1 MASVKFWCL
10 NVMTDV
16 MIQAMA
22 KAMHHDAPFRARGGL
37 LRRILSRVSAVAA
50 VAALCTSAAC
60 ASSLDTLETFLK
72 STKSGRA
79 DFTQV
84 VMSPAKA
91 GQTTARSKT
100 STGQFSFVR
109 PTRFRFDY
117 VKPFSQV
124 IVADGQT
131 LWLYDADLE
140 QVTAR
145 KQAQTL
151 SSTPAALVATAV
163 DLATLQKEFS
173 LEAQADADGLQW
185 VQATPKNREST
196 IQSVRMG
203 LRVDGAQ
210 VSLVKLEIFDAM
222 GQRSVLS
229 FERFEV
235 NPANLGAAQFNFVT
249 PKGVSVIR
257 P

>member
-1 MASVKFWCL
+1 MASAKFWCL
-10 NVMTDV
+10 SVMNKTFKQSLNK
-16 MIQAMA
+16 IC
-22 KAMHHDAPFRARGGL
+22 RAFAVVWV
-37 LRRILSRVSAVAA
+37 IATLSTGVASAN
-50 VAALCTSAAC
+50 
-60 ASSLDTLETFLK
+60 SLNALETFLK

-84 VMSPAKA
+84 VTPPAKA
-91 GQTTARSKT
+91 GQAIMRIKT
-100 STGQFSFVR
+100 STGQFSFIR

-117 VKPFSQV
+117 VKPFPQV

-145 KQAQTL
+145 KQAQAL
-151 SSTPAALVATAV
+151 GSTPAALVATAS
-163 DLATLQKEFS
+163 DLGALQKEFS

-196 IQSVRMG
+196 IQSVRIG
-203 LRVDGAQ
+203 LRTDGAQ
-210 VSLVKLEIFDAM
+210 VSLGKLEIFDAM

-229 FERFEV
+229 FDRFEV
-235 NPANLGAAQFNFVT
+235 NPVNLGPAQFNFVS

>member
-1 MASVKFWCL
+1 MA
-10 NVMTDV
+10 
-16 MIQAMA
+16 
-22 KAMHHDAPFRARGGL
+22 L
-37 LRRILSRVSAVAA
+37 L
-50 VAALCTSAAC
+50 AC
-60 ASSLDTLETFLK
+60 ANLALADSMETLASFLK
-72 STKSGRA
+72 NTKSGRA

-84 VMSPAKA
+84 VTPPAKA
-91 GQTTARSKT
+91 GQTVSRSKT
-100 STGQFSFVR
+100 SSGEFAFIR
-109 PTRFRFDY
+109 PARFRFDY
-117 VKPFSQV
+117 LKPFPQV

-145 KQAQTL
+145 KQAQAL
-151 SSTPAALVATAV
+151 GSTPAALIATAV
-163 DLATLQKEFS
+163 DVASLQKEFS

-203 LRVDGAQ
+203 LRVEGAQ
-210 VSLVKLEIFDAM
+210 VSLAKLEIFDAM

>member
-1 MASVKFWCL
+1 MGNVKFWFL
-10 NVMTDV
+10 G
-16 MIQAMA
+16 AMS
-22 KAMHHDAPFRARGGL
+22 KWQGVL
-37 LRRILSRVSAVAA
+37 LRRIPQALALWVLSAG
-50 VAALCTSAAC
+50 LAC
-60 ASSLDTLETFLK
+60 ANSVDTLDVFLK
-72 STKSGRA
+72 TTRSGRA

-84 VMSPAKA
+84 VTSPLKS
-91 GQTTARSKT
+91 GQTVARKKT
-100 STGQFSFVR
+100 STGEFAFIR

-117 VKPFSQV
+117 LKPFPQV

-145 KQAQTL
+145 KQAQAL

-163 DLATLQKEFS
+163 DIAALQKEFV
-173 LEAQADADGLQW
+173 LEALADAEGLQW
-185 VQATPKNREST
+185 VQATPKNRDSS
-196 IQSVRMG
+196 IASVRLG
-203 LRVDGAQ
+203 LRVAGSQ
-210 VSLVKLEIFDAM
+210 VSLAKLEIDDAM

-229 FERFEV
+229 FEHFDV
-235 NPANLGAAQFNFVT
+235 NPINLGPAQFNFVT

>member
-1 MASVKFWCL
+1 
-10 NVMTDV
+10 MTNFFFLR
-16 MIQAMA
+16 Q
-22 KAMHHDAPFRARGGL
+22 GL
-37 LRRILSRVSAVAA
+37 LCM
-50 VAALCTSAAC
+50 ALLAC
-60 ASSLDTLETFLK
+60 ANLALADSMETLASFLK
-72 STKSGRA
+72 NTKSGRA

-84 VMSPAKA
+84 VTPPAKA
-91 GQTTARSKT
+91 GQTVSRSKT
-100 STGQFSFVR
+100 SSGEFAFIR
-109 PTRFRFDY
+109 PARFRFDY
-117 VKPFSQV
+117 LKPFPQV

-145 KQAQTL
+145 KQAQAL
-151 SSTPAALVATAV
+151 GSTPAALIATAV
-163 DLATLQKEFS
+163 DVTSLQKEFS

-203 LRVDGAQ
+203 LRVEGAQ
-210 VSLVKLEIFDAM
+210 VSLAKLEIFDAM

-235 NPANLGAAQFNFVT
+235 NPANLGAAPFNFVT

>member
-1 MASVKFWCL
+1 
-10 NVMTDV
+10 
-16 MIQAMA
+16 
-22 KAMHHDAPFRARGGL
+22 
-37 LRRILSRVSAVAA
+37 
-50 VAALCTSAAC
+50 
-60 ASSLDTLETFLK
+60 
-72 STKSGRA
+72 
-79 DFTQV
+79 V
-84 VMSPAKA
+84 VTPPAKA
-91 GQTTARSKT
+91 GQTTVRSKT

-117 VKPFSQV
+117 IKPFPQV

-145 KQAQTL
+145 KQAQAL
-151 SSTPAALVATAV
+151 GSTPAALVATAV
-163 DLATLQKEFS
+163 DLSTLQKEFS
-173 LEAQADADGLQW
+173 LEAQTDADGLQW

-196 IQSVRMG
+196 IQSVRIG
-203 LRVDGAQ
+203 LRADGAQ
-210 VSLVKLEIFDAM
+210 VSLGKLEIFDAM

-235 NPANLGAAQFNFVT
+235 NPASLGAAQFNFAV

>member
-1 MASVKFWCL
+1 MHAL
-10 NVMTDV
+10 N
-16 MIQAMA
+16 
-22 KAMHHDAPFRARGGL
+22 KHDAQSQTVSGMKMNSVFFKPAMYRG
-37 LRRILSRVSAVAA
+37 
-50 VAALCTSAAC
+50 VAALVICGLIAGVAC
-60 ASSLDTLETFLK
+60 ASSLDTLDTFLK

-84 VMSPAKA
+84 VTPPAKA
-91 GQTTARSKT
+91 GQTTVRSKT

-117 VKPFSQV
+117 VKPFPQV

-145 KQAQTL
+145 KQAQAL
-151 SSTPAALVATAV
+151 GSTPAALVATAV
-163 DLATLQKEFS
+163 NLSALQKEFT
-173 LEAQADADGLQW
+173 LEAQVDADGLQW

-196 IQSVRMG
+196 LQSVRMG
-203 LRVDGAQ
+203 LRVEGAQ
-210 VSLVKLEIFDAM
+210 VSLAKLEIFDAM

-235 NPANLGAAQFNFVT
+235 NPVSLGAAQFNFVT

>member
-1 MASVKFWCL
+1 MMRTAR
-10 NVMTDV
+10 
-16 MIQAMA
+16 
-22 KAMHHDAPFRARGGL
+22 KAVLALGVFGAG
-37 LRRILSRVSAVAA
+37 
-50 VAALCTSAAC
+50 AAL
-60 ASSLDTLETFLK
+60 ASSLDTLDAFLK
-72 STKSGRA
+72 STKSGRS

-84 VMSPAKA
+84 VTSPAKA
-91 GQTTARSKT
+91 GQTVARSKT

-117 VKPFSQV
+117 IKPFPQV

-131 LWLYDADLE
+131 LWLYDTDLE

-145 KQAQTL
+145 KQSQAL
-151 SSTPAALVATAV
+151 GSTPAALVATAV
-163 DLATLQKEFS
+163 DLGSLQKEFN
-173 LEAQADADGLQW
+173 LEAQADTDGLQW
-185 VQATPKNREST
+185 VQASPKNREST

-203 LRVDGAQ
+203 LRVEGAQ
-210 VSLVKLEIFDAM
+210 VSLAKLEILDAM

-235 NPANLGAAQFNFVT
+235 NPANLGASQFNFVT
-249 PKGVSVIR
+249 PKGVSILR

>member
-1 MASVKFWCL
+1 MSEHLAARAFASVWRCAFAW
-10 NVMTDV
+10 
-16 MIQAMA
+16 A
-22 KAMHHDAPFRARGGL
+22 L
-37 LRRILSRVSAVAA
+37 LSSAVHAN
-50 VAALCTSAAC
+50 
-60 ASSLDTLETFLK
+60 SLDTLAAFLK
-72 STKSGRA
+72 STQSGRA

-84 VMSPAKA
+84 VTSPAKS
-91 GQTTARSKT
+91 GQAMGRKKT
-100 STGQFSFVR
+100 SSGQFSFIR
-109 PTRFRFDY
+109 PSRFRFDY
-117 VKPFSQV
+117 LKPFPQV

-145 KQAQTL
+145 KQAQAL
-151 SSTPAALVATAV
+151 GSTPAALVATAI
-163 DLATLQKEFS
+163 DLGTLQKEFT

-185 VQATPKNREST
+185 VQAIPKNREST
-196 IQSVRMG
+196 IQSVRLG
-203 LRVDGAQ
+203 LRAEGPQ
-210 VSLVKLEIFDAM
+210 VSLAKLEIDDAM

>member
-1 MASVKFWCL
+1 MNNLV
-10 NVMTDV
+10 
-16 MIQAMA
+16 
-22 KAMHHDAPFRARGGL
+22 
-37 LRRILSRVSAVAA
+37 LRVFFALSAV
-50 VAALCTSAAC
+50 VLCASAAS

-72 STKSGRA
+72 STQSGRA

-84 VMSPAKA
+84 VTSPPKA

-117 VKPFSQV
+117 LKPFPQV
-124 IVADGQT
+124 ILADGQT

-163 DLATLQKEFS
+163 DVNALQKEFS

-196 IQSVRMG
+196 IQSVRLG
-203 LRVDGAQ
+203 LRTQGAQ
-210 VSLVKLEIFDAM
+210 VSLGKLEILDAM

-235 NPANLGAAQFNFVT
+235 NPAQLGAAQFNFVP
-249 PKGVSVIR
+249 PKGVSIIR

>member
-1 MASVKFWCL
+1 
-10 NVMTDV
+10 MTNFSNLR
-16 MIQAMA
+16 Q
-22 KAMHHDAPFRARGGL
+22 GL
-37 LRRILSRVSAVAA
+37 LFM
-50 VAALCTSAAC
+50 ALLAC
-60 ASSLDTLETFLK
+60 ANLALADSMDTLASFLK
-72 STKSGRA
+72 NTKSGRA
-79 DFTQV
+79 DFTQLV
-84 VMSPAKA
+84 TPPVKA
-91 GQTTARSKT
+91 GQTVSRSKT
-100 STGQFSFVR
+100 STGEFSFIR
-109 PTRFRFDY
+109 PARFRFDY
-117 VKPFSQV
+117 RKPFPQV

-145 KQAQTL
+145 KQAQAL
-151 SSTPAALVATAV
+151 GSTPAALIATAV
-163 DLATLQKEFS
+163 DVTSLQKEFS

-203 LRVDGAQ
+203 LRVEGAQ
-210 VSLVKLEIFDAM
+210 VSLAKLEIFDAM

-235 NPANLGAAQFNFVT
+235 NPSNLGAAQFNFVT

>member
-1 MASVKFWCL
+1 MVNAKFWCL
-10 NVMTDV
+10 NVMTKHS
-16 MIQAMA
+16 ML
-22 KAMHHDAPFRARGGL
+22 GL
-37 LRRILSRVSAVAA
+37 RKMRQISEGVNRVLLLVGTGL
-50 VAALCTSAAC
+50 VLAALSAGVAQ
-60 ASSLDTLETFLK
+60 ASSLDTLDMFLK

-84 VMSPAKA
+84 VTPPAKA
-91 GQTTARSKT
+91 WQTTVRSKT
-100 STGQFSFVR
+100 STGQFSFMR

-117 VKPFSQV
+117 LKPFPQV

-145 KQAQTL
+145 KQAQAL
-151 SSTPAALVATAV
+151 GSTPAALVATAV
-163 DLATLQKEFS
+163 DVSALQKEFT
-173 LEAQADADGLQW
+173 LEAQAEGDGLQW

-210 VSLVKLEIFDAM
+210 VSLGQLEIFDAM
-222 GQRSVLS
+222 GQRSVLT
-229 FERFEV
+229 FERIEV
-235 NPANLGAAQFNFVT
+235 NPANLSAAQFTFVP

>member
-1 MASVKFWCL
+1 MA
-10 NVMTDV
+10 
-16 MIQAMA
+16 
-22 KAMHHDAPFRARGGL
+22 L
-37 LRRILSRVSAVAA
+37 L
-50 VAALCTSAAC
+50 AC
-60 ASSLDTLETFLK
+60 ANLALADSMDTLASFLK
-72 STKSGRA
+72 NTKSGRA

-84 VMSPAKA
+84 VTPPAKA
-91 GQTTARSKT
+91 GQTVSRSKT
-100 STGQFSFVR
+100 STGEFAFIR
-109 PTRFRFDY
+109 PARFRFDY
-117 VKPFSQV
+117 LKPFPQV

-145 KQAQTL
+145 KQAQAL
-151 SSTPAALVATAV
+151 GSTPAALIATAV
-163 DLATLQKEFS
+163 DVASLQKEFS

-203 LRVDGAQ
+203 LRVEGAQ
-210 VSLVKLEIFDAM
+210 VSLAKLEIFDAM

-235 NPANLGAAQFNFVT
+235 NPPNLGAAQFNFVT

>member
-1 MASVKFWCL
+1 MNENTEQS
-10 NVMTDV
+10 
-16 MIQAMA
+16 
-22 KAMHHDAPFRARGGL
+22 
-37 LRRILSRVSAVAA
+37 LSNVSAFVNRTMRRMGAGLA
-50 VAALCTSAAC
+50 IAALSAGVAF

-79 DFTQV
+79 DFAQV
-84 VMSPAKA
+84 VTPPAKA
-91 GQTTARSKT
+91 GQTTVRSKT
-100 STGQFSFVR
+100 STGQFSFMR

-117 VKPFSQV
+117 VKPFPQV

-145 KQAQTL
+145 KQAQAL
-151 SSTPAALVATAV
+151 GSTPAALVATAV
-163 DLATLQKEFS
+163 DLSTLQKEFS
-173 LEAQADADGLQW
+173 LEAQTDADGLQW

-196 IQSVRMG
+196 IQSVRIG
-203 LRVDGAQ
+203 LRADGAQ
-210 VSLVKLEIFDAM
+210 VSLGKLEIFDAM

-235 NPANLGAAQFNFVT
+235 NPASLGAAQFNFAV

>member
-1 MASVKFWCL
+1 MANAKFWFL
-10 NVMTDV
+10 SVTSNRVMRLMRV
-16 MIQAMA
+16 WCAMWA
-22 KAMHHDAPFRARGGL
+22 
-37 LRRILSRVSAVAA
+37 LSAGI
-50 VAALCTSAAC
+50 AC
-60 ASSLDTLETFLK
+60 ANSLDTLDTFLK

-84 VMSPAKA
+84 VTPPLKA

-100 STGQFSFVR
+100 STGQFSFMR

-117 VKPFSQV
+117 VKPFPQV

-131 LWLYDADLE
+131 LWLYDTDLE

-151 SSTPAALVATAV
+151 NSTPAALVATAV
-163 DLATLQKEFS
+163 DLATLQKEFT

-185 VQATPKNREST
+185 VQATPKNRDST
-196 IQSVRMG
+196 IQSVRLG
-203 LRVDGAQ
+203 LRTEGPH
-210 VSLVKLEIFDAM
+210 VSLSKLEIFDAM

-229 FERFEV
+229 FERFEI
-235 NPANLGAAQFNFVT
+235 NPANLNAAQFNFVT

>member
-1 MASVKFWCL
+1 MR
-10 NVMTDV
+10 
-16 MIQAMA
+16 
-22 KAMHHDAPFRARGGL
+22 HGG
-37 LRRILSRVSAVAA
+37 
-50 VAALCTSAAC
+50 AALAVCALSVGMAC
-60 ASSLDTLETFLK
+60 ASSLDTLEMFLK

-84 VMSPAKA
+84 VTPPAKA
-91 GQTTARSKT
+91 GQTTVRSKT
-100 STGQFSFVR
+100 STGQFAFVR

-117 VKPFSQV
+117 IKPFPQV

-145 KQAQTL
+145 KQAQAL
-151 SSTPAALVATAV
+151 GSTPAALVATAV
-163 DLATLQKEFS
+163 DLVALQKEFS

-196 IQSVRMG
+196 IQAVRMG
-203 LRVDGAQ
+203 LRNDGAQ
-210 VSLVKLEIFDAM
+210 VSLGKLEIFDAM
-222 GQRSVLS
+222 GQRSVLT
-229 FERFEV
+229 FDRFEV
-235 NPANLGAAQFNFVT
+235 NPANLSAAQFNFVT

>member
-1 MASVKFWCL
+1 MA
-10 NVMTDV
+10 
-16 MIQAMA
+16 
-22 KAMHHDAPFRARGGL
+22 L
-37 LRRILSRVSAVAA
+37 L
-50 VAALCTSAAC
+50 AC
-60 ASSLDTLETFLK
+60 ANLALADSMDTLASFLK
-72 STKSGRA
+72 NTKSGRA

-84 VMSPAKA
+84 VTPPAKA
-91 GQTTARSKT
+91 GQTVSRSKT
-100 STGQFSFVR
+100 SSGEFAFIR
-109 PTRFRFDY
+109 PARFRFDY
-117 VKPFSQV
+117 LKPFPQV

-145 KQAQTL
+145 KQAQAL
-151 SSTPAALVATAV
+151 GSTPAALIATAV
-163 DLATLQKEFS
+163 DVVNLQKEFS

-203 LRVDGAQ
+203 LRVEGAQ
-210 VSLVKLEIFDAM
+210 VSLAKLEIFDAM

-229 FERFEV
+229 FDRFEV

>member
-1 MASVKFWCL
+1 MVNVKFWCPS
-10 NVMTDV
+10 VMSNFDMTGAV
-16 MIQAMA
+16 RRASCAWLVWAMGA
-22 KAMHHDAPFRARGGL
+22 T
-37 LRRILSRVSAVAA
+37 AVHAN
-50 VAALCTSAAC
+50 
-60 ASSLDTLETFLK
+60 SLDTLDTFLK
-72 STKSGRA
+72 TTKSGRA

-84 VMSPAKA
+84 VTPPAKA
-91 GQTTARSKT
+91 GQTSVRSKT
-100 STGQFSFVR
+100 SMGQFSFVR

-117 VKPFSQV
+117 TKPFPQV

-145 KQAQTL
+145 KQAQAL
-151 SSTPAALVATAV
+151 GSTPAALVATAV
-163 DLATLQKEFS
+163 DVSSLQKEFN
-173 LEAQADADGLQW
+173 LEAQTDADGLQW

-196 IQSVRMG
+196 IQSVRLG
-203 LRVDGAQ
+203 LRADGAQ
-210 VSLVKLEIFDAM
+210 VSLGKLEIFDAM

>member
-1 MASVKFWCL
+1 MASVKFWCPS
-10 NVMTDV
+10 VMNNLF
-16 MIQAMA
+16 QC
-22 KAMHHDAPFRARGGL
+22 
-37 LRRILSRVSAVAA
+37 RVSAVFAA
-50 VAALCTSAAC
+50 FALCVNVAC
-60 ASSLDTLETFLK
+60 ASSLDTLEIFLK

-84 VMSPAKA
+84 VTPPAKA
-91 GQTTARSKT
+91 GQAVARTKT
-100 STGQFSFVR
+100 STGQFSFMR

-117 VKPFSQV
+117 LKPFPQV

-131 LWLYDADLE
+131 LWLYDADLD

-145 KQAQTL
+145 QQAQAL
-151 SSTPAALVATAV
+151 GSTPAALVATAS
-163 DLATLQKEFS
+163 DLNALQKEFS
-173 LEAQADADGLQW
+173 LEAQTDADGLQW

-203 LRVDGAQ
+203 LRMEGSQ
-210 VSLVKLEIFDAM
+210 VSLGKLEILDAM

-235 NPANLGAAQFNFVT
+235 NPASMGAAQFTFAV

>member
-1 MASVKFWCL
+1 MLRMLPSCSS
-10 NVMTDV
+10 
-16 MIQAMA
+16 
-22 KAMHHDAPFRARGGL
+22 RAVG
-37 LRRILSRVSAVAA
+37 AA
-50 VAALCTSAAC
+50 VLLIGLFGAGAAL
-60 ASSLDTLETFLK
+60 ASSLDTLDAFLK
-72 STKSGRA
+72 STKSGRS

-84 VMSPAKA
+84 VTSPLKA
-91 GQTTARSKT
+91 GQTMARSKT

-117 VKPFSQV
+117 TKPFPQV

-131 LWLYDADLE
+131 LWLYDTDLE

-145 KQAQTL
+145 KQSQAL
-151 SSTPAALVATAV
+151 GSTPAALVATAADV
-163 DLATLQKEFS
+163 GSLQKEFN
-173 LEAQADADGLQW
+173 LEAQADAEGLQW
-185 VQATPKNREST
+185 VQANPKNREST

-210 VSLVKLEIFDAM
+210 VSLAKLEILDAM
-222 GQRSVLS
+222 GQRSVLT

-235 NPANLGAAQFNFVT
+235 NPANLGANQFNFVT

>member
-1 MASVKFWCL
+1 MKMNLFFPC
-10 NVMTDV
+10 
-16 MIQAMA
+16 
-22 KAMHHDAPFRARGGL
+22 
-37 LRRILSRVSAVAA
+37 
-50 VAALCTSAAC
+50 AALRCMRLALVTSALTATMAC

-84 VMSPAKA
+84 VTPPAKA
-91 GQTTARSKT
+91 GQTTVRSKT

-117 VKPFSQV
+117 VKPFPQV

-145 KQAQTL
+145 KQAQAL
-151 SSTPAALVATAV
+151 GSTPAALVATAA
-163 DLATLQKEFS
+163 DLSALQKEFS
-173 LEAQADADGLQW
+173 LEAQADSDGLQW

-196 IQSVRMG
+196 IQSVRIG
-203 LRVDGAQ
+203 LRSDGLL
-210 VSLVKLEIFDAM
+210 VSLGKLEIFDAM

-235 NPANLGAAQFNFVT
+235 NPMNLGPAQFNFV
-249 PKGVSVIR
+249 PPRGVSVIR

>member
-1 MASVKFWCL
+1 MSERSIHMMRTVR
-10 NVMTDV
+10 T
-16 MIQAMA
+16 
-22 KAMHHDAPFRARGGL
+22 
-37 LRRILSRVSAVAA
+37 AVLALGVFGA
-50 VAALCTSAAC
+50 GAAL
-60 ASSLDTLETFLK
+60 ASSLDTLDAFLK
-72 STKSGRA
+72 STKSGRS

-84 VMSPAKA
+84 VTSPVKA
-91 GQTTARSKT
+91 GQTLARSKT

-117 VKPFSQV
+117 IRPFPQV

-131 LWLYDADLE
+131 LWLYDTDLE

-145 KQAQTL
+145 KQSQAL
-151 SSTPAALVATAV
+151 GSTPAALVATAV
-163 DLATLQKEFS
+163 DVGSLQKEFN
-173 LEAQADADGLQW
+173 LEAQADTDGLQW
-185 VQATPKNREST
+185 AQASPKNREST

-203 LRVDGAQ
+203 LRVEGAQ
-210 VSLVKLEIFDAM
+210 VSLAKLEILDAM

-235 NPANLGAAQFNFVT
+235 NPANLGASQFNFVT
-249 PKGVSVIR
+249 PKGVSILR

>member
-1 MASVKFWCL
+1 
-10 NVMTDV
+10 MTNFLSLR
-16 MIQAMA
+16 Q
-22 KAMHHDAPFRARGGL
+22 GL
-37 LRRILSRVSAVAA
+37 LCMALLASANL
-50 VAALCTSAAC
+50 ALANSM
-60 ASSLDTLETFLK
+60 DTLASFLK
-72 STKSGRA
+72 NTKSGRA
-79 DFTQV
+79 DFTQLV
-84 VMSPAKA
+84 TPPAKA
-91 GQTTARSKT
+91 GQTVSRSKT
-100 STGQFSFVR
+100 SSGEFAFIR
-109 PTRFRFDY
+109 PARFRFDY
-117 VKPFSQV
+117 LKPFPQV

-145 KQAQTL
+145 KQAQAL
-151 SSTPAALVATAV
+151 GSTPAALIATAV
-163 DLATLQKEFS
+163 DVASLQKEFS

-203 LRVDGAQ
+203 LRVESAQ
-210 VSLVKLEIFDAM
+210 VSLAKLEIFDAM

>member
-1 MASVKFWCL
+1 M
-10 NVMTDV
+10 
-16 MIQAMA
+16 
-22 KAMHHDAPFRARGGL
+22 RGVGSGL
-37 LRRILSRVSAVAA
+37 AI
-50 VAALCTSAAC
+50 AALSAGVAS
-60 ASSLDTLETFLK
+60 ASSLDTLESFLK

-84 VMSPAKA
+84 VTSPAKA
-91 GQTTARSKT
+91 GQTTVRSKT

-117 VKPFSQV
+117 VKPFPQV

-145 KQAQTL
+145 KQTQAL
-151 SSTPAALVATAV
+151 GSTPAALVATAA
-163 DLATLQKEFS
+163 DLSALQKEFT
-173 LEAQADADGLQW
+173 LDAQPDADGLQW

-203 LRVDGAQ
+203 LRVDGVQ
-210 VSLVKLEIFDAM
+210 VSLGKLEIFDAM

>member
-1 MASVKFWCL
+1 MRL
-10 NVMTDV
+10 
-16 MIQAMA
+16 
-22 KAMHHDAPFRARGGL
+22 
-37 LRRILSRVSAVAA
+37 
-50 VAALCTSAAC
+50 ALVTSALTATMAC

-84 VMSPAKA
+84 ATPPAKA
-91 GQTTARSKT
+91 GQTTVRSKT

-117 VKPFSQV
+117 VKPFPQV

-145 KQAQTL
+145 KLAQAL
-151 SSTPAALVATAV
+151 GSTPAALVATAS
-163 DLATLQKEFS
+163 DLNALQKEFS
-173 LEAQADADGLQW
+173 LEAQADSDGLQW
-185 VQATPKNREST
+185 VQATPKNRERT
-196 IQSVRMG
+196 IQSVRIG
-203 LRVDGAQ
+203 LRSDGLL
-210 VSLVKLEIFDAM
+210 VSLGKLEIFDAM

-235 NPANLGAAQFNFVT
+235 NPMNLGPAQFNFV
-249 PKGVSVIR
+249 PPRGVSVIR

>member
-1 MASVKFWCL
+1 MANAKFWSP
-10 NVMTDV
+10 NVMN
-16 MIQAMA
+16 
-22 KAMHHDAPFRARGGL
+22 K
-37 LRRILSRVSAVAA
+37 RIVVSALRHAGVAIA
-50 VAALCTSAAC
+50 VFALSTSVVC

-84 VMSPAKA
+84 VTAPVKA
-91 GQTTARSKT
+91 GQTTVRSKT
-100 STGQFSFVR
+100 SIGQFSFMR

-117 VKPFSQV
+117 VKPFPQV

-145 KQAQTL
+145 KQAQAL
-151 SSTPAALVATAV
+151 GSTPAALVATAV
-163 DLATLQKEFS
+163 DLSALQKEFT
-173 LEAQADADGLQW
+173 LEVQADSDGLQW

-203 LRVDGAQ
+203 LRTEGAQ
-210 VSLVKLEIFDAM
+210 VSLGKLEIFDAM

-235 NPANLGAAQFNFVT
+235 NPAHLGVAEFNFAV

>member
-1 MASVKFWCL
+1 MDSAKFWCQSAM
-10 NVMTDV
+10 NKRTVQGSKTMCKVSVFVNRVMCGVGT
-16 MIQAMA
+16 
-22 KAMHHDAPFRARGGL
+22 GL
-37 LRRILSRVSAVAA
+37 AITALSVGV
-50 VAALCTSAAC
+50 AC
-60 ASSLDTLETFLK
+60 AGSLDTLETFLK

-84 VMSPAKA
+84 VTAPAKA
-91 GQTTARSKT
+91 GQAVARSKT
-100 STGQFSFVR
+100 STGQFSFMR

-117 VKPFSQV
+117 IRPFPQV

-145 KQAQTL
+145 KQAQAL
-151 SSTPAALVATAV
+151 SSTPAALVATAA
-163 DLATLQKEFS
+163 DLGALQKEFT

-203 LRVDGAQ
+203 LRMDGVQ
-210 VSLVKLEIFDAM
+210 VSLGKLEIFDAM

-235 NPANLGAAQFNFVT
+235 NPVNLGAAQFSFAV

>member
-1 MASVKFWCL
+1 
-10 NVMTDV
+10 MTNFFFLR
-16 MIQAMA
+16 Q
-22 KAMHHDAPFRARGGL
+22 GL
-37 LRRILSRVSAVAA
+37 LCM
-50 VAALCTSAAC
+50 ALLAC
-60 ASSLDTLETFLK
+60 ANLALADSMDTLASFLK
-72 STKSGRA
+72 NTKSGRA

-84 VMSPAKA
+84 VTPPAKA
-91 GQTTARSKT
+91 GQTVSRSKT
-100 STGQFSFVR
+100 SSGEFAFIR
-109 PTRFRFDY
+109 PARFRFDY
-117 VKPFSQV
+117 LKPFPQV

-140 QVTAR
+140 QVSAR
-145 KQAQTL
+145 KQAQAL
-151 SSTPAALVATAV
+151 GSTPAALIATAV
-163 DLATLQKEFS
+163 DVASLQKEFS

-203 LRVDGAQ
+203 LRVEGAQ
-210 VSLVKLEIFDAM
+210 VSLAKLEIFDAM

-235 NPANLGAAQFNFVT
+235 NPSNLGAAQFNFVT

>member
-1 MASVKFWCL
+1 MASVKFWFL
-10 NVMTDV
+10 S
-16 MIQAMA
+16 AMNKCIA
-22 KAMHHDAPFRARGGL
+22 FVALA
-37 LRRILSRVSAVAA
+37 LSASI
-50 VAALCTSAAC
+50 AC
-60 ASSLDTLETFLK
+60 ASSLDTLATFLK

-84 VMSPAKA
+84 VTPPAKA
-91 GQTTARSKT
+91 GQTSVRSKT

-117 VKPFSQV
+117 IKPFPQV

-145 KQAQTL
+145 KQAQAL
-151 SSTPAALVATAV
+151 GSTPAALVATAV
-163 DLATLQKEFS
+163 DLGALQKEFT

-185 VQATPKNREST
+185 VQATPKNIEST
-196 IQSVRMG
+196 IQSVRLG

-210 VSLVKLEIFDAM
+210 VSLGKLEIFDAM

-235 NPANLGAAQFNFVT
+235 NPSNLGAVQFNFAL

>member
-1 MASVKFWCL
+1 MANAKFWCPSVT
-10 NVMTDV
+10 NE
-16 MIQAMA
+16 
-22 KAMHHDAPFRARGGL
+22 
-37 LRRILSRVSAVAA
+37 RVSLHRAQVPSPRRMTWRHAGAVWAA
-50 VAALCTSAAC
+50 FVLSTSLAC

-84 VMSPAKA
+84 VTPPAKA
-91 GQTTARSKT
+91 GQTTVRSKT

-117 VKPFSQV
+117 LKPFAQV

-145 KQAQTL
+145 QQARTL
-151 SSTPAALVATAV
+151 SSTPAALVATATDV
-163 DLATLQKEFS
+163 ATLQKEFS

-185 VQATPKNREST
+185 VQATPKNRDST

-203 LRVDGAQ
+203 LRAEGAQ
-210 VSLVKLEIFDAM
+210 VSLGKLEIFDAM

-235 NPANLGAAQFNFVT
+235 NPPSLGAAQFNFVP

>member
-1 MASVKFWCL
+1 
-10 NVMTDV
+10 MTNFFFLR
-16 MIQAMA
+16 Q
-22 KAMHHDAPFRARGGL
+22 GL
-37 LRRILSRVSAVAA
+37 LCM
-50 VAALCTSAAC
+50 ALLAC
-60 ASSLDTLETFLK
+60 ANLALADSMETLASFLK
-72 STKSGRA
+72 NTKSGRA

-84 VMSPAKA
+84 VTPPAKA
-91 GQTTARSKT
+91 GQTVSRSKT
-100 STGQFSFVR
+100 SSGEFAFIR
-109 PTRFRFDY
+109 PARFRFDY
-117 VKPFSQV
+117 LKPFPQV

-145 KQAQTL
+145 KQAQAL
-151 SSTPAALVATAV
+151 GSTPAALIATAV
-163 DLATLQKEFS
+163 DVASLQKEFS

-203 LRVDGAQ
+203 LRVEGAQ
-210 VSLVKLEIFDAM
+210 VSLAKLEIFDAM

-229 FERFEV
+229 FERFDV